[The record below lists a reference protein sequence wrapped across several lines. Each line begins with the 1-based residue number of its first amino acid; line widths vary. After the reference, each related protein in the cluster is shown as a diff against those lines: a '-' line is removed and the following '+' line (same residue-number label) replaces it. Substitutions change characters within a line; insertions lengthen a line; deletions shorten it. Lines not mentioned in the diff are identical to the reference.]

1 MKNCVKCGASL
12 DDSAKFCKACG
23 ASQPSSAGG
32 TSYGSGSTS
41 YSGTSYSSGPN
52 IGSANGYGGNTYGTP
67 GTPPGYQQYR
77 AMPPM
82 SIGGWIGRSFGLGVL
97 ACVPFVGW
105 IACIVVLIMWSR
117 DMSKDQTFRNWAKA
131 QLVVYAVLFAIMLL
145 IIIFSVAGIFAL
157 DAYL

>member
-23 ASQPSSAGG
+23 TSQPASSGGASYGSGG
-32 TSYGSGSTS
+32 TSYSG
-41 YSGTSYSSGPN
+41 GPN

-77 AMPPM
+77 SMPPM
-82 SIGGWIGRSFGLGVL
+82 SVGGWIGRSFGLTVL
-97 ACVPFVGW
+97 ACVPFIGW
-105 IACIVVLIMWSR
+105 IACIVVLIMWAK
-117 DMSKDQTFRNWAKA
+117 DMSKDHTFRNWAKA
-131 QLVVYAVLFAIMLL
+131 QLVVYAVIFGIMLL
-145 IIIFSVAGIFAL
+145 IFLFSLAGIFAL